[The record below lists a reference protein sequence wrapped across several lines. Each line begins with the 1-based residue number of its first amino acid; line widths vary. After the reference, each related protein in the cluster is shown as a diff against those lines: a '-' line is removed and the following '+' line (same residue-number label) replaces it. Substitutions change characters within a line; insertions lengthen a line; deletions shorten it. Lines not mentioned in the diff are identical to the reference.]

1 MECAVSP
8 QLQFPFQISFDAV
21 KEFVD
26 SQGVTQTQNVVRR
39 HITLQP
45 NVRSHTINDLSPFT
59 TYHVNVS
66 ATPADEKYR
75 PPTKITVTTQMAG
88 RQTLRFI

>member
-1 MECAVSP
+1 V
-8 QLQFPFQISFDAV
+8 SFDAT

-26 SQGVTQTQNVVRR
+26 SQGVTQTQIIPRRNISVRADEESKV
-39 HITLQP
+39 IG
-45 NVRSHTINDLSPFT
+45 DLSPFT

-66 ATPADEKYR
+66 AVPSDGKYR

-88 RQTLRFI
+88 KSCHKFIYSLLV